1 MIVYN
6 KILFT
11 FPDDSTQPLQNQK
24 SYIASYMNSVTKQ
37 KKINAWSKHS
47 QRELQESEMAVS
59 EKTCKETIFG

>member
-6 KILFT
+6 KILVT

-37 KKINAWSKHS
+37 KKINA
-47 QRELQESEMAVS
+47 
-59 EKTCKETIFG
+59 